1 MKQFKQLIKELPSKK
16 VVFAFGRFQPPTTG
30 HELLVNAVKKI
41 ASTQKA
47 DHIIFASRTHD
58 KKSNPLPV
66 DRKVYYLKRMFPH
79 TNFIAANEEIRTFM
93 EAAKSLSKKYK
104 DLVMIAGSDRVPEYK
119 KLLEK
124 YNGDVFHFDT
134 IEVVSAGER
143 DPDADSASGMSG
155 TKMREAAKKNDFASF
170 KRGLPHTLTELDGK
184 RLMNEI
190 RQGMGMD
197 IVKEQVKFETDDV
210 REKYFAG
217 EIFHVGDIVE
227 SQDEVYQIVK
237 RGSNHLLVE
246 DEHGNKVSKFPQDL
260 KVSNKEFKQGL
271 DEMLIKSADKLK
283 VARIIASSLGMQDVD
298 EKTGAE
304 QMVNTSLRK
313 IKSKNLTP
321 EAWKILGNMLKLA
334 TDAGI
339 KYDSS
344 IIPETKFKVMGLEE
358 ASDEGES
365 DLLDKDIDDMIGG
378 MTDDDYLEA
387 YEDDELC
394 IIDQETGEHI
404 AELKEEVILEVL
416 SRAERIRAK
425 LRFARS
431 AAKRERRTSIAL
443 KTRSNTA
450 TLNKRARRLA
460 ISQMKKRLAKKPLD
474 KLSVAEKER
483 LETTIAKR
491 KKIIDRIA
499 MRLVPRVKKIET
511 DRLTHKNYT
520 K

>member
-79 TNFIAANEEIRTFM
+79 TNFVAANEEIRTFM
-93 EAAKSLSKKYK
+93 EAAKALSKKYK
-104 DLVMIAGSDRVPEYK
+104 NLVMIAGSDRVPEYK

-124 YNGDVFHFDT
+124 YNGDVFTFDT

-143 DPDADSASGMSG
+143 DPDADTASGMSG
-155 TKMREAAKKNDFASF
+155 TKMREAAKKGDFSLF

-197 IVKEQVKFETDDV
+197 VVKEQVKFETDDV

-227 SQDEVYQIVK
+227 SQGSVYQIIK

-246 DEHGNKVSKFPQDL
+246 DEQGNRVSKWPQDL
-260 KVSNKEFKQGL
+260 QVSNKEFKQGL

-283 VARIIASSLGMQDVD
+283 VARIIASSLGMEDVD

-304 QMVNTSLRK
+304 QMVNVSLRK

-339 KYDSS
+339 KYDTA
-344 IIPETKFKVMGLEE
+344 IIPETKFKVIGLEE
-358 ASDEGES
+358 EAEELS
-365 DLLDKDIDDMIGG
+365 DKDIEDMIQGISE
-378 MTDDDYLEA
+378 DEYLEA
-387 YEDDELC
+387 YEDDELS
-394 IIDQETGEHI
+394 IIDDETGEHI
-404 AELKEEVILEVL
+404 AELKEELINEVL

-431 AAKRERRTSIAL
+431 EAKRERRTKIAL

-460 ISQMKKRLAKKPLD
+460 IATMKKRLAKKPLD

-483 LETTIAKR
+483 LEATIAKR

-499 MRLVPRVKKIET
+499 MRLVPRVKKIES

>member
-41 ASTQKA
+41 ASAQKA
-47 DHIIFASRTHD
+47 DHVIFASRTQD

-66 DRKVYYLKRMFPH
+66 DRKVYYLKRMFPN
-79 TNFIAANEEIRTFM
+79 TNFVAANEEIRTFM
-93 EAAKSLSKKYK
+93 EAAKALSKKYK
-104 DLVMIAGSDRVPEYK
+104 NLVMIAGSDRVPEYK
-119 KLLEK
+119 KILEK

-134 IEVVSAGER
+134 VEVVSAGER
-143 DPDADSASGMSG
+143 DPDADTASGMSG
-155 TKMREAAKKNDFASF
+155 TKMRDAAKKNDFALF
-170 KRGLPHTLTELDGK
+170 KRGLPHTLTELDSK

-190 RQGMGMD
+190 RTGMGMD

-227 SQDEVYQIVK
+227 SHGAVYQIIK

-246 DEHGNKVSKFPQDL
+246 DEQGNRVSKWPQDL
-260 KVSNKEFKQGL
+260 EVSNKEFKQGL
-271 DEMLIKSADKLK
+271 DEMIIKSADKLK
-283 VARIIASSLGMQDVD
+283 VARIIASSLGMEDVD

-304 QMVNTSLRK
+304 QMVNVSLRK

-358 ASDEGES
+358 DEELQDNDIES
-365 DLLDKDIDDMIGG
+365 MINE
-378 MTDDDYLEA
+378 MSEDDYLEA
-387 YEDDELC
+387 YDDSELAV
-394 IIDQETGEHI
+394 IDEETGELLS
-404 AELKEEVILEVL
+404 ELQEEVIVEVL

-431 AAKRERRTSIAL
+431 EAKRERKTAIAL
-443 KTRSNTA
+443 KTRSNSA

-460 ISQMKKRLAKKPLD
+460 IVNMKKRLAKKPLD

-483 LETTIAKR
+483 LEATIAKR
-491 KKIIDRIA
+491 KKVIDRIA
-499 MRLVPRVKKIET
+499 MRLVPKVKKIES

>member
-1 MKQFKQLIKELPSKK
+1 MKQFRQLIKELPSKK
-16 VVFAFGRFQPPTTG
+16 IVFAFGRFQPPTTG

-41 ASTQKA
+41 ASAQKA
-47 DHIIFASRTHD
+47 DHVIYASRTQD

-66 DRKVYYLKRMFPH
+66 DRKVYYLKRMFPN
-79 TNFIAANEEIRTFM
+79 TNFVAANDEVRTFI
-93 EAAKSLSKKYK
+93 EAAKALNKKYK
-104 DLVMIAGSDRVPEYK
+104 NLVMVAGSDRVPDYK
-119 KLLEK
+119 KFLDK
-124 YNGDVFHFDT
+124 YNGTEFKFDT

-143 DPDADSASGMSG
+143 DPDSDTAAGMSG
-155 TKMREAAKKNDFASF
+155 TKMREAAKKGDFVTF

-190 RQGMGMD
+190 RQGMG
-197 IVKEQVKFETDDV
+197 IEVVKEQIKFETDNV
-210 REKYFAG
+210 REKYFSG

-227 SQDEVYQIVK
+227 SEGITYQIIK

-246 DEHGNKVSKFPQDL
+246 DEQGNKVSKWPQDL
-260 KVSNKEFKQGL
+260 QESTKEFKRL
-271 DEMLIKSADKLK
+271 DEMIIKSADKLK
-283 VARIIASSLGMQDVD
+283 VARIIASSLGMEDVD
-298 EKTGAE
+298 DKTGAE
-304 QMVNTSLRK
+304 QMVNLSLRK
-313 IKSKNLTP
+313 VKSKNLTP

-334 TDAGI
+334 SDAGI
-339 KYDSS
+339 KYDTS

-358 ASDEGES
+358 ES

-378 MTDDDYLEA
+378 LSDDDYLEA
-387 YEDDELC
+387 YEDDEFS

-404 AELKEEVILEVL
+404 AEFKEEVILEVL

-431 AAKRERRTSIAL
+431 EAKRERRTAIAL

-460 ISQMKKRLAKKPLD
+460 IVTMKKRLARKPLD

-483 LETTIAKR
+483 IEATIAKR
-491 KKIIDRIA
+491 KNVIDRIA
-499 MRLVPRVKKIET
+499 MRLVPRVKKIES

>member
-1 MKQFKQLIKELPSKK
+1 MKQFRQLIKELPSKK
-16 VVFAFGRFQPPTTG
+16 IVFAFGRFQPPTTG

-41 ASTQKA
+41 ASAQKA
-47 DHIIFASRTHD
+47 DHVIYASRTQD

-66 DRKVYYLKRMFPH
+66 DRKVYYLKRMFPN
-79 TNFIAANEEIRTFM
+79 TNFVAANDEVRTFI
-93 EAAKSLSKKYK
+93 EAAKALNKKYK
-104 DLVMIAGSDRVPEYK
+104 NLVMVAGSDRVPDYK
-119 KLLEK
+119 KFLDK
-124 YNGDVFHFDT
+124 YNGTEFKFDT

-143 DPDADSASGMSG
+143 DPDSDTAAGMSG
-155 TKMREAAKKNDFASF
+155 TKMREAAKKGDFVTF

-190 RQGMGMD
+190 RQGMGVEV
-197 IVKEQVKFETDDV
+197 VKEQIKFETDNV
-210 REKYFAG
+210 REKYFSG

-227 SQDEVYQIVK
+227 SEGITYQIIK

-246 DEHGNKVSKFPQDL
+246 DEQGNKVSKWPQDL
-260 KVSNKEFKQGL
+260 QESTKEFKRL
-271 DEMLIKSADKLK
+271 DEMIIKSADKLK
-283 VARIIASSLGMQDVD
+283 VARIIASSLGMEDVD
-298 EKTGAE
+298 DKTGAE
-304 QMVNTSLRK
+304 QMVNLSLRK
-313 IKSKNLTP
+313 VKSKNLTP

-334 TDAGI
+334 SDAGI
-339 KYDSS
+339 KYDTS

-358 ASDEGES
+358 ES

-378 MTDDDYLEA
+378 LSDDDYLEA
-387 YEDDELC
+387 YEDDEFS
-394 IIDQETGEHI
+394 IIDQVTGEHI
-404 AELKEEVILEVL
+404 AEFKEEVILEVL

-431 AAKRERRTSIAL
+431 EAKRERRTAIAL

-460 ISQMKKRLAKKPLD
+460 IVTMKKRLARKPLD

-483 LETTIAKR
+483 IEATIAKR
-491 KKIIDRIA
+491 KNVIDRIA
-499 MRLVPRVKKIET
+499 MRLVPRVKKIES

>member
-1 MKQFKQLIKELPSKK
+1 MKQFRQLIKELPSKK
-16 VVFAFGRFQPPTTG
+16 IVFAFGRFQPPTTG

-41 ASTQKA
+41 ASAQKA
-47 DHIIFASRTHD
+47 DHVIYASRTQD

-66 DRKVYYLKRMFPH
+66 DRKVYYLKRMFPN
-79 TNFIAANEEIRTFM
+79 TNFVAANDEVRTFI
-93 EAAKSLSKKYK
+93 EAAKALNKKYK
-104 DLVMIAGSDRVPEYK
+104 NLVMVAGSDRVPDYK
-119 KLLEK
+119 KFLDK
-124 YNGDVFHFDT
+124 YNGTEFKFDT

-143 DPDADSASGMSG
+143 DPDSDTAAGMSG
-155 TKMREAAKKNDFASF
+155 TKMIEAAKKGDFVTF

-190 RQGMGMD
+190 RQGMGVEV
-197 IVKEQVKFETDDV
+197 VKEQIKFETDNV
-210 REKYFAG
+210 REKYFSG

-227 SQDEVYQIVK
+227 SEGITYQIIK

-246 DEHGNKVSKFPQDL
+246 DEQGNKVSKWPQDL
-260 KVSNKEFKQGL
+260 QESTKEFKRL
-271 DEMLIKSADKLK
+271 DEMIIKSADKLK
-283 VARIIASSLGMQDVD
+283 VARIIASSLGMEDVD
-298 EKTGAE
+298 DKTGAE
-304 QMVNTSLRK
+304 QMVNLSLRK
-313 IKSKNLTP
+313 VKSKNLTP

-334 TDAGI
+334 SDAGI
-339 KYDSS
+339 KYDTS

-358 ASDEGES
+358 ES

-378 MTDDDYLEA
+378 LSDDDYLEA
-387 YEDDELC
+387 YEDDEFS

-404 AELKEEVILEVL
+404 AEFKEEVILEVL

-431 AAKRERRTSIAL
+431 EAKRERRTAIAL

-460 ISQMKKRLAKKPLD
+460 IVTMKKRLARKPLD

-483 LETTIAKR
+483 IEATIAKR
-491 KKIIDRIA
+491 KNVIDRIA
-499 MRLVPRVKKIET
+499 MRLVPRVKKIES

>member
-1 MKQFKQLIKELPSKK
+1 MKQFRQLIKELPSKK
-16 VVFAFGRFQPPTTG
+16 IVFAFGRFQPPTTG

-41 ASTQKA
+41 ASAQKA
-47 DHIIFASRTHD
+47 DHVIYASRTQD

-66 DRKVYYLKRMFPH
+66 DRKVYYLKRMFPN
-79 TNFIAANEEIRTFM
+79 TNFVAANDEVRTFI
-93 EAAKSLSKKYK
+93 EAAKALNKKYK
-104 DLVMIAGSDRVPEYK
+104 NLVMVAGSDRVPDYK
-119 KLLEK
+119 KFLDK
-124 YNGDVFHFDT
+124 YNGTEFKFDT

-143 DPDADSASGMSG
+143 DPDSDTAAGMSG
-155 TKMREAAKKNDFASF
+155 TKMREAAKKGDFVTF

-190 RQGMGMD
+190 RQGMGVEV
-197 IVKEQVKFETDDV
+197 VKEQIKFETDNV
-210 REKYFAG
+210 REKYFSG

-227 SQDEVYQIVK
+227 SEGITYQIIK

-246 DEHGNKVSKFPQDL
+246 DEQGNKVSKWPQDL
-260 KVSNKEFKQGL
+260 QESTKEFKRL
-271 DEMLIKSADKLK
+271 DEMIIKSADKLK
-283 VARIIASSLGMQDVD
+283 VARIIASSLGMEDVD
-298 EKTGAE
+298 DKTGAE
-304 QMVNTSLRK
+304 QMVNLSLRK
-313 IKSKNLTP
+313 VKSKNLTP

-334 TDAGI
+334 SDAGI
-339 KYDSS
+339 KYDTS

-358 ASDEGES
+358 ES

-378 MTDDDYLEA
+378 LSDDDYLEA
-387 YEDDELC
+387 YEDDEFS

-404 AELKEEVILEVL
+404 AEFKEEVILEVL

-431 AAKRERRTSIAL
+431 EAKRERRTAIAL

-460 ISQMKKRLAKKPLD
+460 IVTMKKRLARKPLD

-483 LETTIAKR
+483 IEATIAKR
-491 KKIIDRIA
+491 KNVIDRIA
-499 MRLVPRVKKIET
+499 MRLVPRVKKIES

>member
-1 MKQFKQLIKELPSKK
+1 MKHFKQLIKELPSKK

-41 ASTQKA
+41 ASAQKA
-47 DHIIFASRTHD
+47 DHIIFASRTQD

-66 DRKVYYLKRMFPH
+66 DRKVYYLKRMFPG
-79 TNFIAANEEIRTFM
+79 TNFAAASEEIRTFM
-93 EAAKSLSKKYK
+93 EAAKALSKKYK
-104 DLVMIAGSDRVPEYK
+104 NLVMVAGSDRVPEYK
-119 KLLEK
+119 KLLDR

-134 IEVVSAGER
+134 VEVVSAGER
-143 DPDADSASGMSG
+143 DPDADTASGMSG
-155 TKMREAAKKNDFASF
+155 TKMREAAKKNDFALF
-170 KRGLPHTLTELDGK
+170 KKGLPHTLTELDGK

-197 IVKEQVKFETDDV
+197 IVKEQVKFETDDI
-210 REKYFAG
+210 REKYFSG
-217 EIFHVGDIVE
+217 DIFHVGDIVE
-227 SQDEVYQIVK
+227 SNGVVYQIVK

-246 DEHGNKVSKFPQDL
+246 DEQGNRTSKWPQDL
-260 KVSNKEFKQGL
+260 QESTQEFKGL
-271 DEMLIKSADKLK
+271 NEMLIKSADKLK
-283 VARIIASSLGMQDVD
+283 VARIIASSLGMEGVD

-304 QMVNTSLRK
+304 QMVNVSLRK

-334 TDAGI
+334 SDAGI
-339 KYDSS
+339 KYDTS

-358 ASDEGES
+358 AAEHDES
-365 DLLDKDIDDMIGG
+365 DLSDNDIDDMIKG

-387 YEDDELC
+387 YDDEELS
-394 IIDQETGEHI
+394 IVDHDTGEHI
-404 AELKEEVILEVL
+404 SDLKEEVILEVL

-425 LRFARS
+425 MRFARTQ
-431 AAKRERRTSIAL
+431 AKRERRTAIAL

-460 ISQMKKRLAKKPLD
+460 IETMKKRLAKKPLE
-474 KLSVAEKER
+474 KLSVGEKER
-483 LETTIAKR
+483 IEAIIARR
-491 KKIIDRIA
+491 KNIIDRIA

>member
-41 ASTQKA
+41 ASAQKA
-47 DHIIFASRTHD
+47 DHVIFASRTHD

-66 DRKVYYLKRMFPH
+66 DRKVYYLKRMFPK
-79 TNFIAANEEIRTFM
+79 TNFVAANEEIRTFM
-93 EAAKSLSKKYK
+93 EAAKALSKKYK
-104 DLVMIAGSDRVPEYK
+104 NLVMIAGSDRVPEYK

-124 YNGDVFHFDT
+124 YNGDVFTFDT

-143 DPDADSASGMSG
+143 DPDADTASGMSG

-227 SQDEVYQIVK
+227 SQGSVYQIIK

-246 DEHGNKVSKFPQDL
+246 DEQGNRISKWPQDL
-260 KVSNKEFKQGL
+260 QVSNKEFKQGL

-283 VARIIASSLGMQDVD
+283 VARIIASSLGMEDVD

-304 QMVNTSLRK
+304 QMVNVSLRK
-313 IKSKNLTP
+313 VKSKNLTP

-334 TDAGI
+334 SDAGI

-358 ASDEGES
+358 EELQDSEIEA
-365 DLLDKDIDDMIGG
+365 MINE
-378 MTDDDYLEA
+378 MSEDDYLDA
-387 YEDDELC
+387 YDDEELS
-394 IIDQETGEHI
+394 IIDEETGEHI
-404 AELKEEVILEVL
+404 VDLQEEVINEVL

-431 AAKRERRTSIAL
+431 EAKRERKTAIAL
-443 KTRSNTA
+443 KSRSNTA

-460 ISQMKKRLAKKPLD
+460 IINMKKRLAKKPLD

-483 LETTIAKR
+483 LEATLAKR
-491 KKIIDRIA
+491 KKVIDRIA
-499 MRLVPRVKKIET
+499 MRLVPKVKKIES
-511 DRLTHKNYT
+511 DRLAHKNYT